1 MFLSQTH
8 IFQFLSNV
16 IEIKGINI
24 FEMSQQLFFG
34 ILMFLNL
41 RVLQNHLIIL
51 QIFIQISLDIIIF

>member
-41 RVLQNHLIIL
+41 RVLQNQLIIL
-51 QIFIQISLDIIIF
+51 QIFIQIL